1 MESSLPM
8 EDPIMKLVEIVNTQL
23 KQGKSE
29 NDIIE
34 LLISSGLEEAKARNV
49 VETVKSSKTSHFSR
63 VIRFIV
69 FTLTILSSLTFALY
83 NAFGEFEFVAQTKLL
98 TLVFFLCFILFGIMA
113 GIKGKITVYIRL
125 LNSGI
130 WLSSSFMLMV
140 AMFLHPGWDS
150 KWSGTG
156 GGWRGQLVSL
166 AGNTIYNVGSKG
178 IAYILVVLSFGI
190 LMLFWAEFH
199 RLKTQNYAA
208 I

>member
-1 MESSLPM
+1 
-8 EDPIMKLVEIVNTQL
+8 V
-23 KQGKSE
+23 KSE

-49 VETVKSSKTSHFSR
+49 VETVKYSRTSHFSR
-63 VIRFIV
+63 VILFIV

-113 GIKGKITVYIRL
+113 GIKGNITVYIRL

-150 KWSGTG
+150 NWFGTG

-178 IAYILVVLSFGI
+178 IAYVLVVLSFGI

-199 RLKTQNYAA
+199 RLKTHNYAA